1 MSQSLDQRRAKHA
14 WDVVQAAKAREDRDE
29 FARQAKKLPVRIM
42 ACGLGQ
48 ALAFIHAKEKT
59 RGLILLPA
67 LADWILDK
75 RKNPA
80 STAAQ
85 PAADALIKAIMEG
98 NSLFLRR
105 ATDEALSYLQWLT
118 RFADAEAEGLT
129 GDD

>member
-1 MSQSLDQRRAKHA
+1 
-14 WDVVQAAKAREDRDE
+14 
-29 FARQAKKLPVRIM
+29 M

-48 ALAFIHAKEKT
+48 ALAFIHQEKD

-85 PAADALIKAIMEG
+85 PAADALIKAIMKD

-118 RFADAEAEGLT
+118 RFADAEGLT